1 MFVGQRKDVCHCARQ
16 SVRLAEPQPLAASG
30 GVDDLADKNVTSI
43 ILEVEASC
51 LTAGGDPVIGGWTTA
66 SLRQGRLLNGSPTS
80 GHSVTAR
87 EGGAWVQVSRLGMPL
102 VNEVVIGLKD
112 KDKFNTSKPK
122 DDGQFADYV
131 TNPTFPDCRR
141 FCYAEGLRAP
151 QFSRQTCDCF
161 VTAFRDDNP
170 SPSRPPRCGA

>member
-1 MFVGQRKDVCHCARQ
+1 MFVGQRKDPFVIALGK
-16 SVRLAEPQPLAASG
+16 VFDLLNLNPLAASG

-43 ILEVEASC
+43 IMEVEASC

-66 SLRQGRLLNGSPTS
+66 SLRQGRLLNGSPPS
-80 GHSVTAR
+80 GHSVTAK

-102 VNEVVIGLKD
+102 VSEVVIGLKD

-131 TNPTFPDCRR
+131 TNPTFPALVEIL
-141 FCYAEGLRAP
+141 FTSAGVRAP
-151 QFSRQTCDCF
+151 TKFPRQDLVTAF
-161 VTAFRDDNP
+161 LTAFRD
-170 SPSRPPRCGA
+170 